1 MLLLYPLQHTVL
13 YYADDTTLLI
23 LQKTQYVLEGQNSRR
38 MLNQSKF
45 WFKAN
50 LGTSLKWE
58 NKFEAITLIM
68 NLLKAQSKKSI
79 KLCIRNT
86 FDQKLNWEGHVN
98 IKP

>member
-1 MLLLYPLQHTVL
+1 MLLLYPLQHRVL

-50 LGTSLKWE
+50 LGTSLK
-58 NKFEAITLIM
+58 
-68 NLLKAQSKKSI
+68 
-79 KLCIRNT
+79 
-86 FDQKLNWEGHVN
+86 
-98 IKP
+98 